1 MPVIALINYDSG
13 NLRSVSQS
21 LVASGAEVRLVSD
34 PEALEGADAMVLPG
48 VGSFGDSAASLKSRG
63 LWDPVRAWVAAD
75 RPFLGI
81 CLGYQLLFESG
92 EESPGVPG
100 FGIFPG
106 KVVRFQ
112 DAGLKIPPMEW
123 HTITPVT
130 PGEDLWRGLP
140 PEPYVFFVHS
150 FYPAPADESLVSS
163 FCEYGTRF
171 AASIRKGR
179 VRATQFH
186 PEKSQE
192 TGLAILRNFVSSL

>member
-21 LVASGAEVRLVSD
+21 LVAAGAEVRLVGAPD
-34 PEALEGADAMVLPG
+34 AIQGADAVVLPG
-48 VGSFGDSAASLKSRG
+48 VGSFGDAAASLKSRG
-63 LWDPVRAWVAAD
+63 LWDPVRDWVAAD

-92 EESPGVPG
+92 EESPGVEG

-106 KVVRFQ
+106 KVVRFENT
-112 DAGLKIPPMEW
+112 GLKIPHMGW
-123 HTITPVT
+123 NTISPVN
-130 PGEDLWRGLP
+130 PGGDLWRGLP
-140 PEPYVFFVHS
+140 PDPHVFFVHS
-150 FYPAPADESLVSS
+150 YYPAPDDDSLVSS
-163 FCEYGTRF
+163 YCDYGVRF
-171 AASIRKGR
+171 AASIRRGR

-192 TGLAILRNFVSSL
+192 TGLAILRNFISSL